1 MDPSFLPRAH
11 AQGVMWSVLSSVVST
26 KIARSGDLG
35 IWATRKYNVSV
46 NIAEK
51 LASVCLE
58 SFGKAHE
65 RCKYCV
71 LLATPMDTTHYV
83 LSAHAHNLA
92 QYVGKGRQQAARIIE
107 LSDHRYDIDAAAR
120 AGYVLYRALV

>member
-1 MDPSFLPRAH
+1 M
-11 AQGVMWSVLSSVVST
+11 
-26 KIARSGDLG
+26 
-35 IWATRKYNVSV
+35 TRKCNVSV

-51 LASVCLE
+51 LASVFFE

-71 LLATPMDTTHYV
+71 LLATPMHTTHYV

-92 QYVGKGRQQAARIIE
+92 QYVGKGRQQAAFIE
-107 LSDHRYDIDAAAR
+107 LPDHNISTLQRAR
-120 AGYVLYRALV
+120 GACGVKI